1 MKKFKNIFLL
11 FIASSIFLISGC
23 KKNQSKN
30 AKNDSETNNQ
40 AEIEIKQGNHTWY
53 CFTDQTFKQVSKPQN
68 ADMLPQLPWTE
79 AVRISSANSVNSEDG
94 GDARSFAI
102 VNRLGVLCF
111 ENEKISIGKDI
122 SLFADRTAGNLV
134 FLNNTPFFSVYKS
147 SFFNDTI
154 TEPNYK
160 NNPENHIFLVQ
171 FDDTAKISYPLINC
185 NNICDA
191 PNAEVTDFVW
201 DGLNFICSVKSITDI
216 KNSFSY
222 ISFKPNVPLLTL
234 SPATSKENLIVTE
247 ANVEDFRKTKAQIS
261 YELVPERIKSLLKGF
276 SSNLPFTIE
285 VKTAGGTSPR
295 IYQNAI
301 PNSSEKELQAKAILA
316 QSWAA
321 ALFEDGTLFI
331 EGALPG
337 KHILRGGKAVAIRLP
352 KLPANFVYSD
362 FVISG
367 TTLYAAWEESFFYKT
382 GRSGFLQVNLDK
394 TLYSRIL

>member
-1 MKKFKNIFLL
+1 MKKIKNIFLL
-11 FIASSIFLISGC
+11 FIASSIFLIFGC
-23 KKNQSKN
+23 KKNQDKNDKN
-30 AKNDSETNNQ
+30 ASGTDSQ
-40 AEIEIKQGNHTWY
+40 AEIEVKQGNHTWY
-53 CFTDQTFKQVSKPQN
+53 CFTDQTFKQVAKPQN
-68 ADMLPQLPWTE
+68 ADFRPQVPWTE

-94 GDARSFAI
+94 GDARAFAI

-134 FLNNTPFFSVYKS
+134 FLNNTPLFSVYKS

-234 SPATSKENLIVTE
+234 SPATSKENLVVTE
-247 ANVEDFRKTKAQIS
+247 ANVDDFRKAKAQIS
-261 YELVPERIKSLLKGF
+261 YEAAPERIKSLLKGF
-276 SSNLPFTIE
+276 SSDLPFTIE

-301 PNSSEKELQAKAILA
+301 TNSSEKELQAKAILA
-316 QSWAA
+316 QSWSA

-367 TTLYAAWEESFFYKT
+367 TTLYAAWEESVFYKT